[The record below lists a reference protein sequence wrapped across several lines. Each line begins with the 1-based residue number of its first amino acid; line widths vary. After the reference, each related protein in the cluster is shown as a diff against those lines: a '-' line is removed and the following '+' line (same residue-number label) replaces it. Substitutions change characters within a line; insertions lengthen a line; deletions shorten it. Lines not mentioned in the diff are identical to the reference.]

1 VARLDE
7 KTNIGIHESNSH
19 SDIFM
24 VGKDSTLIRP
34 AFLDETEDVV
44 PFNSYIEFP
53 YYGGP
58 VVTRNTYRPQFNPD
72 E

>member
-1 VARLDE
+1 
-7 KTNIGIHESNSH
+7 
-19 SDIFM
+19 M